1 MAVAGHAPAAA
12 AAQRPAV
19 ARLGPGTSTGLVLAV
34 ALLFGVSGG
43 MLWLV
48 GYNYDGLSGGA
59 LTKIHPGTYLIV
71 LLFGWSL
78 AASGDPVAR
87 FARLAALRPASL
99 VLAITALVALAI
111 FVIRQAPGMAGLL
124 DTFFGPAL
132 LLMLLADADE
142 RTMARMETALHVV
155 MTANALLGLY
165 EFASQNLLFPYRF
178 EGAAF
183 EWDPRSTS
191 LQGHPLANAMMTA
204 CYLMALTSGARALPD
219 RVRLALILLQSA
231 ALVVFGGRTALLLS
245 LGFGGLYAISALL
258 RQLKTGRVP
267 LLGAALGVSMLAVLP
282 VGLAALWAGG
292 FFDALLQRF
301 MSDGGSANARKEMF
315 ELVLALPLRDLVVGP
330 DVEWVESLR
339 RIHGLE
345 WGIENPFV
353 RMLVYQG
360 LLVTL
365 LLAVTF
371 SLYVYEL
378 ARLCRPGVWLPMIVW
393 IILLNAAETVASKTT
408 MPAKFSIIVLC
419 LYRSPPGPRINP
431 AAWSARAR

>member
-1 MAVAGHAPAAA
+1 MVDAAWRAGAFPRNTPRF
-12 AAQRPAV
+12 AQI
-19 ARLGPGTSTGLVLAV
+19 GPLTGSGLVLAV
-34 ALLFGVSGG
+34 LLLFGVSGG
-43 MLWLV
+43 MLWTL
-48 GYNYDGLSGGA
+48 GYNYDGLTGGA
-59 LTKIHPGTYLIV
+59 VTKIHPATYLLV
-71 LLFGWSL
+71 ALFGWSL
-78 AASGDPVAR
+78 LVSGDPVRR
-87 FARLAALRPASL
+87 FAHLATARPASL
-99 VLAITALVALAI
+99 VLAFTAVLVLVVFI
-111 FVIRQAPGMAGLL
+111 VRQTPGMAGLL
-124 DTFFGPAL
+124 DTFFAPAL
-132 LLMLLADADE
+132 LVMLLTDVDE
-142 RTMARMETALHVV
+142 RTMARMETALHAV

-165 EFASQNLLFPYRF
+165 EFVSQNLIFPYRF
-178 EGAAF
+178 DGAVF
-183 EWDPRSTS
+183 ETDLRSAA
-191 LQGHPLANAMMTA
+191 LQGHPLVNAMMTA
-204 CYLMALTSGARALPD
+204 CYLMALLSGARSVPD
-219 RVRLALILLQSA
+219 RLRFVLIALQSA

-282 VGLAALWAGG
+282 VGLAVLWAGG

-419 LYRSPPGPRINP
+419 LYRPPPGPRINP